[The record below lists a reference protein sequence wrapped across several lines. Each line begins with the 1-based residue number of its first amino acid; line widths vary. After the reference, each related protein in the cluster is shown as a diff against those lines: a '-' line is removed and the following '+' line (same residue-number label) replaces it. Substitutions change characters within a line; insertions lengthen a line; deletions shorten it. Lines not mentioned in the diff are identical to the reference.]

1 MPCILCG
8 PGLPPEST
16 GESLRFYRYD
26 LYVRVVSFQS
36 GTDTADRASGSYAGY
51 KQIDFTIRITPDL
64 FGGRTDMYG
73 RVSGILELL

>member
-1 MPCILCG
+1 M
-8 PGLPPEST
+8 
-16 GESLRFYRYD
+16 
-26 LYVRVVSFQS
+26 SFQS

-64 FGGRTDMYG
+64 LGGRTDMYG

>member
-1 MPCILCG
+1 MRSGLA
-8 PGLPPEST
+8 PGKYRRIARL
-16 GESLRFYRYD
+16 YRYD

-51 KQIDFTIRITPDL
+51 EQIDFTVRITPDL

-73 RVSGILELL
+73 WVSGILELL